1 MEPRERTAMRRRI
14 SKDLI
19 DSKRSELSRAKEQR
33 EKFRTI
39 LDGKDTPFWKEVV
52 GRIDSKKRAV
62 EAQLDEWSDVPERKV
77 WALLEQRK
85 MLRFFQE
92 MVDES
97 GNVIEV
103 LEKRIDKL
111 ETELKG
117 MRVGEIA

>member
-1 MEPRERTAMRRRI
+1 
-14 SKDLI
+14 
-19 DSKRSELSRAKEQR
+19 
-33 EKFRTI
+33 
-39 LDGKDTPFWKEVV
+39 
-52 GRIDSKKRAV
+52 
-62 EAQLDEWSDVPERKV
+62 
-77 WALLEQRK
+77 

-97 GNVIEV
+97 GNVIEI

>member
-1 MEPRERTAMRRRI
+1 MRRRI
-14 SKDLI
+14 SKDLV

-39 LDGKDTPFWKEVV
+39 LEGKDTPFWKEVI
-52 GRIDSKKRAV
+52 GRIALKQKEV
-62 EAQLDEWSDVPERKV
+62 ENRLDGWD
-77 WALLEQRK
+77 ALPQPMIWGVLEQRK

-97 GNVIEV
+97 GNVIEI

>member
-1 MEPRERTAMRRRI
+1 MRRRI

-19 DSKRSELSRAKEQR
+19 DSKRSELLRAKEQR

-52 GRIDSKKRAV
+52 GRIDSKKQAV

-77 WALLEQRK
+77 WAFLEQRK